1 MTTHVTEYSFTMF
14 LEKIV
19 IHSGEVTLIEAF
31 AKQLMDPKHQTEDV
45 IDEL

>member
-19 IHSGEVTLIEAF
+19 IHSGEITLIEAF
-31 AKQLMDPKHQTEDV
+31 AKQLMDPKTPN
-45 IDEL
+45 